1 MGIISLIMHW
11 RAFFF
16 LIYIH
21 SMSVLSVNKYCI
33 APLFGCFQMF
43 NMGQQKSKSPF
54 RLRLQSRIEAWGKAA
69 SGSRILS
76 CSFER
81 WVHFSSTEDC
91 FFQDYSTK
99 REDFRGNGFRLRP
112 NIRDRQV
119 GYNDITI
126 EDKGIDREIS
136 VKVETCFKS
145 WLMQQKLPP
154 RFLATNCYQQ
164 HANKNGFTVVGCKG
178 NLAIVQVVHGNFCFV
193 PQFYFIDMQRQ
204 ISLGK
209 FASELSEPIWYE
221 CYISPDKSCILL
233 RPKVNGQIHRPDEII
248 KTLTVNKIMIMI
260 MRDFPDSGGHV
271 LTFDNRH
278 GHRFMFR
285 AKDKDIELFDFEKM
299 CVVKSNKDME
309 LPTSIRQIKSSPS
322 GAFLAVRCADT
333 LFINESHINT
343 VVVLIVETLDILF
356 SVDVQ
361 GPFWP
366 ISEVIDQ
373 QVFPGFSACETGLA
387 IMRNKTS
394 KRKVAVYKLP
404 VLCSSLQ
411 HFCRRTVR
419 CYVPYRDLNHLPLPD
434 KLILYLGYGK

>member
-1 MGIISLIMHW
+1 MC
-11 RAFFF
+11 
-16 LIYIH
+16 
-21 SMSVLSVNKYCI
+21 VLSVNKYCI
-33 APLFGCFQMF
+33 VPFFGCFQMF
-43 NMGQQKSKSPF
+43 KMGQQKSKSLF
-54 RLRLQSRIEAWGKAA
+54 RLKRKAHIEAWGKAA
-69 SGSRILS
+69 SGDRLMS
-76 CSFER
+76 CSFKR
-81 WVHFSSTEDC
+81 WCHFGSTEDC
-91 FFQDYSTK
+91 GFDDFADYSTE
-99 REDFRGNGFRLRP
+99 REDFRREWSKVRP
-112 NIRDRQV
+112 DVTDGRYIFVKRV
-119 GYNDITI
+119 EYNKITM
-126 EDKGIDREIS
+126 EEKRIDWKIS
-136 VKVETCFKS
+136 VEIEPCFKRGF
-145 WLMQQKLPP
+145 MQRQLDSC
-154 RFLATNCYQQ
+154 FLVTDFYRPHVFKDDVA
-164 HANKNGFTVVGCKG
+164 VIGCRG
-178 NLAIVQVVHGNFCFV
+178 NLAVVQVLDSNFCFV

-209 FASELSEPIWYE
+209 FATEFNEPIWYE
-221 CYISPDKSCILL
+221 CYISPDKSSIVL
-233 RPKVNGQIHRPDEII
+233 RPEVNGSMYRLNEIVKAHTI
-248 KTLTVNKIMIMI
+248 NNIIIMI

-322 GAFLAVRCADT
+322 GAFLAVRCAYPFFVFDFST
-333 LFINESHINT
+333 NT
-343 VVVLIVETLDILF
+343 VVVLLVETLDILF

-361 GPFWP
+361 GPHWP
-366 ISEVIDQ
+366 IDSEVVNH
-373 QVFPGFSACETGLA
+373 QVFPRFSACETGLA
-387 IMRNKTS
+387 VMRNKTS